1 VALSAYISLM
11 KILKTVSELQSHLGT
26 KRPGSVGFVPTMGAL
41 HEGHLSLVRK
51 SCLQSDTSVVSIF
64 VNPTQFNDAEDLKK
78 YPRDIPGDV
87 SLLKNVLGEK
97 DILFIPEYKDLY
109 ACEKEFELDLEGLDT
124 VMEGRHRPGHFRGVV
139 RVVKLLFEVVGPDR
153 AYFGQ
158 KDFQQLTII
167 KKMVDKLG
175 LDIEIV
181 ACPILREPNGLAMS
195 SRNERLTPDL
205 REKAGIIHKTLSRY
219 NKIGDKSDIPLIGKQ
234 IIADI
239 NKPGFFN
246 TEYFEIVDNVSL
258 KKADANTVLNPQLKY
273 YGCIAVFAGEVRLI
287 DNIEFYFTKVD

>member
-1 VALSAYISLM
+1 M
-11 KILKTVSELQSHLGT
+11 KILKTVGDLQSHLRSET
-26 KRPGSVGFVPTMGAL
+26 RGSVGFVPTMGAL
-41 HEGHLSLVRK
+41 HEGHLSLVKR
-51 SCLQSDTSVVSIF
+51 SRLQSDTSVVSIF
-64 VNPTQFNDAEDLKK
+64 INPTQFNDPEDLKK
-78 YPRDIPGDV
+78 YPRDIPRDI
-87 SLLKNVLGEK
+87 SLLEDVLGDK

-109 ACEKEFELDLEGLDT
+109 AYEQEFEPDLDGLDSI
-124 VMEGRHRPGHFRGVV
+124 MEGKHRPGHFRGVV
-139 RVVKLLFEVVGPDR
+139 RVVKLLFEIVRPDR

-167 KKMVDKLG
+167 KKMVNKLG
-175 LDIEIV
+175 LNIEIV

-205 REKAGIIHKTLSRY
+205 REKAKIIYQTLSRY
-219 NKIGDKSDIPLIGKQ
+219 NNVRDHSAIAAIEKQ
-234 IIADI
+234 IIAEI
-239 NKPGFFN
+239 NESGCFN

-258 KKADANTVLNPQLKY
+258 AKVDENTSIDPGLKY